1 TDVVGSSCN
10 QSTCGRHVSPV
21 LSLQMN
27 PELVFSIAA
36 RTAQELPN
44 PVHYLTVLILAS
56 PLDEP
61 SPATYLRGALHRFP
75 MNTLLV
81 HDLKALIKT

>member
-1 TDVVGSSCN
+1 
-10 QSTCGRHVSPV
+10 
-21 LSLQMN
+21 MN

-36 RTAQELPN
+36 RTAQEPPN
-44 PVHYLTVLILAS
+44 PVHYLTVLILAP
-56 PLDEP
+56 PLDTP

-81 HDLKALIKT
+81 RDLKALLKT